1 MASYWL
7 DVARANTVIQKIRDG
22 TVMSMPTRG
31 TVDPVNKQPIVDPQ
45 TGEQMPYPGYMP
57 DEQDNLQIWERV
69 FSDWMK
75 TDDYADQ
82 PAAAQEVARQV
93 WDAIQ
98 ALKAAKAQ
106 RDAAQQN
113 AMAEAA
119 GLANA
124 ANGQPAA
131 KPMPSQPAPTG

>member
-1 MASYWL
+1 
-7 DVARANTVIQKIRDG
+7 
-22 TVMSMPTRG
+22 
-31 TVDPVNKQPIVDPQ
+31 
-45 TGEQMPYPGYMP
+45 MP